1 MKVTGVRVLSAD
13 RFNYVKVET
22 DEGIHGV
29 GELHPA
35 SGTGGTPF
43 LPIAGVH
50 YCAEYLV
57 GKDPHHIERHWQHMF
72 RCSLFRGGPD
82 IMAAIG
88 AIDIALWD
96 IKGKAYG
103 KPVYELLGGPTRD
116 KVRLY
121 THVNGTT
128 PQELVADAATAVAEG
143 FTAVRAYPF
152 GDFYNR
158 DPEKGRALDTMSF
171 GLMQHEAVERIGAL
185 RDAVGPDIDVMI
197 DVGNRLTPA
206 EAIGVGRA
214 LEPFNLYFFEDPIEP
229 ENMDQLEYV
238 AANVPMPVAVGE
250 RLYTIYQ
257 FLDLLKHKAVAFV
270 RPDLSL
276 AGGITNIRKIA
287 AIAEANYVG
296 VSPHNPLSCVQTAAC
311 VQLDAATHNISVQEW
326 PRDDDSGSRADLVD
340 QPMVREGRLP
350 LAARQARSRYRAKR
364 GGVPEVSGGALRP
377 PCSDQ
382 SGRKLVR
389 LLKNRRN
396 VDLTDSCTISDLVVQ
411 RTKLRQDPSP
421 QHPRGSANIAVD
433 KHTAIWLASVGVG
446 VSSPRRTYIEMH
458 TR

>member
-1 MKVTGVRVLSAD
+1 MKVTEVRVLSAD

-43 LPIAGVH
+43 LPIAGVR

-57 GKDPHHIERHWQHMF
+57 GKNPNRIEHHWQHMF
-72 RCSLFRGGPD
+72 RRSLFRGGPD

-96 IKGKAYG
+96 IKGKSYG
-103 KPVYELLGGPTRD
+103 KPVYELIGGPTRD

-121 THVNGTT
+121 THVGGST
-128 PQELVADAATAVAEG
+128 PQELAANAEAAVAEG

-152 GDFYNR
+152 GDFYNFR
-158 DPEKGRALDTMSF
+158 PEEERALDTMSF
-171 GLMQHEAVERIGAL
+171 SSMQNKAVELIGAI

-206 EAIGVGRA
+206 EAIGVGQA

-238 AANVPMPVAVGE
+238 AANIPMPIAVGE

-257 FLDLLKHKAVAFV
+257 FLELLKHRSAAFV

-296 VSPHNPLSCVQTAAC
+296 VIPHNPLSCVQTAAC
-311 VQLDAATHNISVQEW
+311 VQIDAAIHNAPVQEY
-326 PRDDDSGSRADLVD
+326 PPDDASGKKAELVD
-340 QPMVREGRLP
+340 QPLTREGGYLLLP
-350 LAARQARSRYRAKR
+350 DRPGIGIELNEEAFSKYPP
-364 GGVPEVSGGALRP
+364 VPYNRPALINP
-377 PCSDQ
+377 DGS
-382 SGRKLVR
+382 
-389 LLKNRRN
+389 
-396 VDLTDSCTISDLVVQ
+396 
-411 RTKLRQDPSP
+411 LRD
-421 QHPRGSANIAVD
+421 
-433 KHTAIWLASVGVG
+433 
-446 VSSPRRTYIEMH
+446 Y
-458 TR
+458 